1 MVPYFNVLLFIL
13 VWERKYNNRCVFR
26 TDDIVSNHL
35 SRVLVNLFLQSSES
49 QIIDLSYDLKLSQL
63 DKLS

>member
-13 VWERKYNNRCVFR
+13 VWERNYNNRCVFR

-49 QIIDLSYDLKLSQL
+49 QIIDLSYDLMLSQL
-63 DKLS
+63 EKLS